1 MGPHTVAEARDHL
14 PELIERALK
23 GEAVVI
29 TQDGDP
35 MVELK
40 PIQKPQLKKPLRRPI
55 DADIEW
61 LRQNRAPRIKM
72 TIDSV
77 SLVRM
82 DRDES
87 DHHSGDVE

>member
-1 MGPHTVAEARDHL
+1 M
-14 PELIERALK
+14 
-23 GEAVVI
+23 VI
-29 TQDGDP
+29 TQDGTP
-35 MVELK
+35 VAELK
-40 PIQKPQLKKPLRRPI
+40 PIQKPQLKKPLRRLTE
-55 DADIEW
+55 ADIEW

-87 DHHSGDVE
+87 DHHFAYVK